1 MDTVITERH
10 DEVLL
15 IRLNRPRQRNA
26 LSTKLL
32 EELASAIDAAEN
44 DNTVRAIVLIG
55 NEQAFS
61 AGQDL
66 KEVEPPNY
74 VGLINSTFGR
84 LEAMSKPTLAAI
96 DGWCIAGGFELAL
109 CCDVRVCGAGA
120 KIGDWHARIN
130 SIGGAGATVRL
141 VRTIGL
147 ARAKELVFSGAA
159 LEAPAALAAGIVSHI
174 FPSAEL
180 LGSAITLA
188 KSFCVGSATTVGY
201 GKKALNAAA
210 DLSLAEALAFSLQ
223 CQRAVRDA
231 HATSYSEQFA
241 GHGPK
246 GRNPD
251 GHP

>member
-1 MDTVITERH
+1 VDTVITDRH
-10 DEVLL
+10 DEILL

-32 EELASAIDAAEN
+32 EELASVIDAAEN
-44 DNTVRAIVLIG
+44 DRAVRAVVLTG
-55 NEQAFS
+55 NEQSFS

-66 KEVEPPNY
+66 KEVEPPTY
-74 VGLINSTFGR
+74 LERINSTFGR

-109 CCDVRVCGAGA
+109 CCDIRVCGAGA

-159 LEAPAALAAGIVSHI
+159 LEAPAALDAGLVSHV
-174 FPSAEL
+174 FPSGEL
-180 LGSAITLA
+180 QGSAIALA
-188 KSFCVGSATTVGY
+188 KSFCVGSATTVSY
-201 GKKALNAAA
+201 AKKSLNAAA
-210 DLSLAEALAFSLQ
+210 DLSLAASAPCAMRSRSHTASNLS
-223 CQRAVRDA
+223 V
-231 HATSYSEQFA
+231 ATPSSC
-241 GHGPK
+241 H
-246 GRNPD
+246 PD
-251 GHP
+251 RHP

>member
-1 MDTVITERH
+1 VDTIITERH
-10 DEVLL
+10 DEILL

-32 EELASAIDAAEN
+32 EELASAIDIAEN
-44 DNTVRAIVLIG
+44 DSAVRAVVLTG

-66 KEVEPPNY
+66 KEVEPPHY
-74 VGLINSTFGR
+74 IELINSTFSR
-84 LEAMSKPTLAAI
+84 LETMSKPTLAAI

-109 CCDVRVCGAGA
+109 CCDIRVCGTGA

-159 LEAPAALAAGIVSHI
+159 LESQAALTAGLVSHVV
-174 FPSAEL
+174 PSAEL
-180 LGSAITLA
+180 LGSVIALA
-188 KSFCVGSATTVGY
+188 KSFSVGSAITVGY
-201 GKKALNAAA
+201 AKKSLNAAA
-210 DLSLAEALAFSLQ
+210 DMNLADALAFSLQ

-231 HATSYSEQFA
+231 QSKSYGEQFA
-241 GHGPK
+241 TRDPK
-246 GRNPD
+246 GSQS
-251 GHP
+251 

>member
-1 MDTVITERH
+1 VDTIITERH
-10 DEVLL
+10 DAVLL

-32 EELASAIDAAEN
+32 EELASVIEAAEN
-44 DNTVRAIVLIG
+44 DNSVRAVVLTG

-74 VGLINSTFGR
+74 VELINATFGR

-109 CCDVRVCGAGA
+109 CCDIRVCGTGA
-120 KIGDWHARIN
+120 KIGDWHTRIN

-147 ARAKELVFSGAA
+147 APAKELVFSGAA
-159 LEAPAALAAGIVSHI
+159 LEPPAALAAGVVSHV

-180 LGSAITLA
+180 VSSAIALAKSFGVGSAITVSYA
-188 KSFCVGSATTVGY
+188 KKS
-201 GKKALNAAA
+201 LNAAA

-231 HATSYSEQFA
+231 QSKSYSEQFA
-241 GHGPK
+241 DRDPK
-246 GRNPD
+246 GPRS
-251 GHP
+251 